1 VKHPAAPLFRLP
13 FDATDAC
20 RHALAAF
27 HRARLDCVAPAVP
40 QAGEDSEA
48 APEDWAS
55 PRDFV
60 EAFVTYF
67 TIRVQAQAADAGAFD
82 PEYAQHV
89 HEALA
94 CWEAAPTPA
103 DGSLPG
109 AAEPARLK
117 ANRMHEV
124 RP

>member
-1 VKHPAAPLFRLP
+1 MKRPASPTFPLP
-13 FDATDAC
+13 IDANDAC

-27 HRARLDCVAPAVP
+27 HRARQDCVAPAVP
-40 QAGEDSEA
+40 RADVDSEA
-48 APEDWAS
+48 APQDWSS

-60 EAFVTYF
+60 EAFLTYF
-67 TIRVQAQAADAGAFD
+67 TLRVQAQAADAGVFD
-82 PEYAQHV
+82 PEDAQHV
-89 HEALA
+89 RQALA
-94 CWEAAPTPA
+94 CWEPSPTPA
-103 DGSLPG
+103 DGPLPG